1 VISASFSPSACPAK
15 SMPSS
20 HKKPI
25 GLAVISRQ
33 LSTIEITAN
42 DELFHHNKPI
52 LSGVDTRSM
61 YCYLLAAEDHRDEET
76 WAIHL
81 WDAQAK
87 GLNPQRT
94 IGDDGKGLVSGHKH
108 VFPTTSYDY
117 DNFHLSRSLMDLRR
131 YYRNR
136 LKSAITALTG
146 HQRKSGNA
154 EGNIE
159 LADDLCS
166 SKKKV
171 DGIRHIS
178 STLDTLISWLEHDI
192 LNKAGPTPE
201 DRRELYNFVVE
212 QLRKLECME
221 SHRIRPVRIT
231 LENKRDLVLAF
242 ADVLSAKFTLIAQQF
257 SIPLDTVWA
266 ICKLQRCRHN
276 GDEYFFRS
284 ESLQRDLGE
293 RFDEVE
299 DAILIAMDTTERTSS
314 TIENTNGRVRR
325 HIQNRGEIG
334 LGYLDLLRFFSESQT
349 FCAQCKTGS
358 TRENPC
364 RNIIG
369 EIPPALA
376 RAVGLRAL
384 QAHRLTSILIS
395 FHQTLMQFRQRW
407 VKTRQLEPKIPV
419 Y

>member
-1 VISASFSPSACPAK
+1 MLIKDLFDYTISPPSINGIFKQAVK
-15 SMPSS
+15 SAQQ
-20 HKKPI
+20 HN
-25 GLAVISRQ
+25 AAED

-42 DELFHHNKPI
+42 DELFHYNKPI

-61 YCYLLAAEDHRDEET
+61 YCYLLAAEDQRDEEN

-81 WDAQAK
+81 WDAQVR

-94 IGDDGKGLVSGHKH
+94 IGDDAKGLVSEHKH
-108 VFPTTSYDY
+108 VFPTTPYDY

-159 LADDLCS
+159 LADDLRS
-166 SKKKV
+166 SNKKV
-171 DGIRHIS
+171 DRIRHIS
-178 STLDTLISWLEHDI
+178 STFDTLISWLEHDI

-201 DRRELYNFVVE
+201 EWRELYNFIVE
-212 QLRKLECME
+212 ELRKLKCME
-221 SHRIRPVRIT
+221 SHRIKSVRIT

-257 SIPLDTVWA
+257 SLPLDTVWA
-266 ICKLQRCRHN
+266 ICKLQRCHPS

-293 RFDEVE
+293 RFNEVE

-334 LGYLDLLRFFSESQT
+334 FGYLDLLRFFLNHKPFVRSARPDRQG
-349 FCAQCKTGS
+349 KT
-358 TRENPC
+358 PA
-364 RNIIG
+364 
-369 EIPPALA
+369 EILSGKSHP
-376 RAVGLRAL
+376 
-384 QAHRLTSILIS
+384 H
-395 FHQTLMQFRQRW
+395 W
-407 VKTRQLEPKIPV
+407 LEMLGFELFKRTA
-419 Y
+419 